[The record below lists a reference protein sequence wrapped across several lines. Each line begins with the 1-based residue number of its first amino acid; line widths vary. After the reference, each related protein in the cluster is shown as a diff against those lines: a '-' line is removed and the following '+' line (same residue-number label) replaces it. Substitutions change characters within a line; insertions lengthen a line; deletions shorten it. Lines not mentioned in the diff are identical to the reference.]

1 MRYEWSPDKD
11 ITNLKKHGIS
21 INEACQIFEN
31 DVFTWIDKRKD
42 YNETRIISIGSLDGE
57 IIIVVVHTDR
67 NGITRIISARPDKKK
82 ERRLYNKKK
91 KKTS

>member
-21 INEACQIFEN
+21 FNEACQIFEN

-67 NGITRIISARPDKKK
+67 NGITRIISARPAKKK
-82 ERRLYNKKK
+82 ERRLYNEQI